1 MWVGGCVNEQ
11 ASTTQWIELEEV
23 KCWEDLGKLC
33 GKSILDRGLI
43 KPLWTKGKG
52 QWYQTT
58 NGSASSWRRKEYECM
73 SGCGGSQSEC
83 SVGNKKLSSIE
94 SGGSWALL
102 LLRKRKWMRQLS
114 NVVHSRQA
122 CSKLAR
128 CKVKSIHD
136 IPPQTK
142 HLGLKHG
149 KVEIENVIFYDL
161 CLHGWACRP
170 HGADDSE
177 ATIFCFICIA
187 ALQKDQYHLF

>member
-1 MWVGGCVNEQ
+1 
-11 ASTTQWIELEEV
+11 
-23 KCWEDLGKLC
+23 
-33 GKSILDRGLI
+33 
-43 KPLWTKGKG
+43 
-52 QWYQTT
+52 
-58 NGSASSWRRKEYECM
+58 
-73 SGCGGSQSEC
+73 
-83 SVGNKKLSSIE
+83 
-94 SGGSWALL
+94 
-102 LLRKRKWMRQLS
+102 MRQLS

-187 ALQKDQYHLF
+187 ALQKDQYHLFQKGEMLAKKQQGKIVLLSLIIGCYNTASTVLCTQFPAWPLTTEKKGQIHDVTLPVSSPGINACISTLVQTHRQMSLNMALYSTQSNQLVYSNTS